1 MQEMPAQQHDAQRT
15 VLQKFVSAK
24 KEEEATL
31 CLLHGQSSN
40 TIFFLAPLLLSSPLT
55 HPKIQ
60 N

>member
-40 TIFFLAPLLLSSPLT
+40 TIFFPGSSAPFLPPHSP
-55 HPKIQ
+55 
-60 N
+60 